1 MIPREREFSLPFL
14 LSSVGLLTGW
24 ATLACYGC
32 APNAP
37 SLGSPEASLDTPT
50 TPDGSTSGDGPD
62 GGPPPLVDA
71 AGPREGGAPR
81 LGVRYHYSYASDG
94 PFKTTASVC
103 GQSGYWGDRC
113 GTCASGPAS
122 PGVAAAY
129 VGEIPDKLASCDA
142 VPTSSQG
149 PVKTVAYCCETP
161 FITVDGTSPPKS
173 CDAVCAAQSLI
184 CTPKAPQYDGFGG
197 GLTPGSALV
206 RYTNGSTSTNYVSS
220 SCAGVPAMTTTVK
233 GATLSFDRQQCA
245 CADAQSA
252 LPGPP

>member
-1 MIPREREFSLPFL
+1 MIPRERGCSLSFL
-14 LSSVGLLTGW
+14 PSAMLFMTVWASS
-24 ATLACYGC
+24 AACSGS
-32 APNAP
+32 ASNGS
-37 SLGSPEASLDTPT
+37 SLGPPEPVPAAPT
-50 TPDGSTSGDGPD
+50 TPDGSTSQDGAD
-62 GGPPPLVDA
+62 GGPVPPDDA
-71 AGPREGGAPR
+71 AAPREAPR

-94 PFKTTASVC
+94 PFKTTASAC
-103 GQSGYWGDRC
+103 AKSGYWGDRC

-149 PVKTVAYCCETP
+149 SVKTVAYCCETP
-161 FITVDGTSPPKS
+161 FITVDGTSPPKP

-184 CTPKAPQYDGFGG
+184 CAPKAPQYDGFGG

-220 SCAGVPAMTTTVK
+220 SCASVPAMTTTVK
-233 GATLSFDRQQCA
+233 GATLSFDRQECA
-245 CADAQSA
+245 CADARSV
-252 LPGPP
+252 LPSPP